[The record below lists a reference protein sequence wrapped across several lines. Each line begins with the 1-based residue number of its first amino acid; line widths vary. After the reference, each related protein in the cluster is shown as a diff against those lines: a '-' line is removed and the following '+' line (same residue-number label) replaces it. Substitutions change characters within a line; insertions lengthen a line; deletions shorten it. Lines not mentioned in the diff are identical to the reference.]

1 MNARDELR
9 ALLRA
14 HLAASGGR
22 RHLTRHCLLCNRLM
36 RLAREAEREAAR
48 EAERRTERGS
58 PPGAEGPSPA

>member
-36 RLAREAEREAAR
+36 RLAREAEREA
-48 EAERRTERGS
+48 RRRPGQEP
-58 PPGAEGPSPA
+58 PPGAEGPAPA